1 MTSSSSTS
9 PVHKLE
15 DYRPSPWLTPSL
27 ELRFDLDLHLTVVR
41 ADYEVVLQAE
51 KIEPLFLNGESL
63 EFLSLR
69 IDGAI
74 VDPEDYQVSP
84 TGILI
89 LYPPK
94 ESFRLTVEN
103 RICPAEN
110 TSLEGLYK
118 SGSMLCTQNEPEGFR
133 KIVYSID
140 RPDNMMRFRVTISGE
155 ESLFP
160 VMLSNGNLLS
170 EKQLEGG
177 KREVVWEDPFPKPS
191 YLFALV
197 AGELLETKDSFQT
210 GSGRQIT
217 LKIFVEKGNEEKV
230 SFAFDSLKKAMKWD
244 EDTFG
249 LEYDL
254 DLFMI
259 VAVEDFNMGAME
271 NKGLNLFNA
280 KLVLAD
286 KKSATD
292 ESFESILAV
301 IAHEYFHNWTGNR
314 VTLRN
319 WFNLTLK
326 EGLTVFRDQWF
337 TEDMTDP
344 AVKRIKD
351 VLFLK
356 EFQFPEDQGPMS
368 HPILPKSYREMNN
381 FYTVTVYEKGAEVIR
396 LVSELIGRETFK
408 KGLKLY
414 LSKYDGQGVTFEEFV
429 SSMEEAAGHS
439 IPNLR
444 NWYHRGGTP
453 LLSVQEKYSKD
464 SNEWILDLLDTGAS
478 EYPLVYSN
486 SIAVFDREGKL
497 LTEEKRIMSGARDQI
512 RIAAL
517 DSKGTKPIVSL
528 FRSLSSPVR
537 LDYNQSDEEIQVL
550 AKVETDGVSRF
561 FAFQNLIFDWFRKSI
576 ASGREENFSIILETI
591 ADSFGVG
598 WEKTYYSFYLSFPGL
613 TQISENIG
621 CYEFTKIQKLRVW
634 AIQNISTT
642 FTKNFQILL
651 EENRKTIPIQT
662 KEEIGKRKLK
672 NIALYY
678 LLYDPSRKFER
689 LAVMEQRE
697 AKHMSEEVSAM
708 KFLLEVDSKEKEN
721 AVNLFFEKWKKD
733 SLVLDVWFAAQVTAG
748 EDRCK
753 IAENLEKHPQFNIR
767 NPNKVRSLYFSLARN
782 PLSFHKED
790 GSGYTFLSERI
801 KRLNE
806 INPQMAAALTKLY
819 SPVSK
824 QKGNLPKIAKRE
836 LEGLAAL
843 PNLSKELGEVL
854 GTILNSL

>member
-1 MTSSSSTS
+1 MTPSSS

-15 DYRPSPWLTPSL
+15 DYRPNPWLTPSL

-41 ADYEVVLQAE
+41 ADYQVVLQAE

-84 TGILI
+84 SGILI
-89 LYPPK
+89 SHPPK

-103 RICPAEN
+103 RICPAKN
-110 TSLEGLYK
+110 TTLEGLYK

-197 AGELLETKDSFQT
+197 AGELLETKDTFIT
-210 GSGRQIT
+210 RSGRKIT

-292 ESFESILAV
+292 ENFESILAV

-396 LVSELIGRETFK
+396 LISELIGRETFK

-414 LSKYDGQGVTFEEFV
+414 LTKYDGQGVTFEEFV

-439 IPNLR
+439 IPYLR

-453 LLSVQEKYSKD
+453 LLSVQENYSKD
-464 SNEWILDLLDTGAS
+464 SNEWILDLVDTGAND
-478 EYPLVYSN
+478 YPLVYSN
-486 SIAVFDREGKL
+486 SIAVFDLEGKL
-497 LTEEKRIMSGARDQI
+497 LAEEKRIMSGARDQI
-512 RIAAL
+512 RIPAL
-517 DSKGTKPIVSL
+517 DPKGTKPIVSL

-537 LDYNQSDEEIQVL
+537 LDYNQSEEEIKVL
-550 AKVETDGVSRF
+550 AKVETDGVSSF

-576 ASGREENFSIILETI
+576 AKNSEENFSAILETI
-591 ADSFGVG
+591 EDSFGRG
-598 WEKTYYSFYLSFPGL
+598 WDKTYHSFYLSFPGL
-613 TQISENIG
+613 AQISENIN

-634 AIQNISTT
+634 AIQTISKA

-651 EENRKTIPIQT
+651 EENRKTIPVQT

-678 LLYDPSRKFER
+678 LLYDPSKKFER

-708 KFLLEVDSKEKEN
+708 KFLLEVDSKEKKN

-733 SLVLDVWFAAQVTAG
+733 SLVLDVWFAAQVNTG

-753 IAENLEKHPQFNIR
+753 IAEDLEKHPQFNIR

-782 PLSFHKED
+782 PLTFHKED
-790 GSGYTFLSERI
+790 GSGYTFLAERI

-824 QKGNLPKIAKRE
+824 QKGDLPKIAKRE
-836 LEGLAAL
+836 LEGLATL

>member
-1 MTSSSSTS
+1 MTPSSSS
-9 PVHKLE
+9 PVHRLE

-27 ELRFDLDLHLTVVR
+27 DLRFDLDLHLTVVR

-51 KIEPLFLNGESL
+51 KREPLFLNGESL

-74 VDPEDYQVSP
+74 VDPEDYQVTP

-89 LYPPK
+89 SNPPK

-160 VMLSNGNLLS
+160 IMLSNGNLVG
-170 EKQLEGG
+170 EKHMEGG

-197 AGELLETKDSFQT
+197 AGELLETKDTFHT
-210 GSGRQIT
+210 KSGREIT

-408 KGLKLY
+408 RGLNLY

-439 IPNLR
+439 IPYLR
-444 NWYHRGGTP
+444 NWYHRAGTP
-453 LLSVQEKYSKD
+453 LISVKESYVSE
-464 SNEWILDLLDTGAS
+464 SNEWVLDLLDAGAN

-486 SIAVFDREGKL
+486 SIAVFDQEGKL
-497 LTEEKRIMSGARDQI
+497 LKEDKRIMSGTRDQI
-512 RIAAL
+512 RISAL
-517 DSKGTKPIVSL
+517 DTKGTKPIVSL

-537 LDYNQSDEEIQVL
+537 LDYNQSEEESKVL

-576 ASGREENFSIILETI
+576 ASGSEENFSHILETI
-591 ADSFGVG
+591 ADSFGRG
-598 WEKTYYSFYLSFPGL
+598 WDKTYHSFYLSFPGL
-613 TQISENIG
+613 TQISENIN
-621 CYEFTKIQKLRVW
+621 CYEFTKIQKFRVW
-634 AIQNISTT
+634 AIQTISTT

-651 EENRKTIPIQT
+651 EENRKTIPVQT

-678 LLYDPSRKFER
+678 LLYDPSKKFER

-697 AKHMSEEVSAM
+697 AKHMSEEVSAL

-733 SLVLDVWFAAQVTAG
+733 SLVLDVWFAAQVGTG

-753 IAENLEKHPQFNIR
+753 IAESLEKHPQFNIR

-782 PLSFHKED
+782 PLTFHKED
-790 GSGYTFLSERI
+790 GSGYVFLAERI

-806 INPQMAAALTKLY
+806 INPQMAAALTKLF

-824 QKGNLPKIAKRE
+824 QKGELPKMAKRE
-836 LEGLAAL
+836 LETLSAL

>member
-1 MTSSSSTS
+1 MTSSSSS
-9 PVHKLE
+9 SLVHKLE
-15 DYRPSPWLTPSL
+15 DYKPCPWLTPKVN
-27 ELRFDLDLHLTVVR
+27 LRFDLDLHLTVVR
-41 ADYEVVLQAE
+41 AEYDVILQAE
-51 KIEPLFLNGESL
+51 TIEPLFLYGESL

-69 IDGAI
+69 MDGAI
-74 VDPEDYQVSP
+74 LDPNEYQVTDS
-84 TGILI
+84 GILI
-89 LYPPK
+89 SHPPK
-94 ESFRLTVEN
+94 KEFQLTVEN
-103 RICPAEN
+103 RICPAKN

-140 RPDNMMRFRVTISGE
+140 RPDNMMRFRVTIAGE
-155 ESLFP
+155 KSLFP
-160 VMLSNGNLLS
+160 VMLSNGNFVGENQMGDS
-170 EKQLEGG
+170 
-177 KREVVWEDPFPKPS
+177 KREVIWEDPFPKPS

-197 AGELLETKDSFQT
+197 AGELIETKDSFQT
-210 GSGRQIT
+210 KSGREIT

-230 SFAFDSLKKAMKWD
+230 GFAFDSLKKAMKWD

-351 VLFLK
+351 ILFLK

-368 HPILPKSYREMNN
+368 HPILPKSYKEMNN

-396 LVSELIGRETFK
+396 LISELLGRENFK
-408 KGLKLY
+408 KGLKHY
-414 LSKYDGQGVTFEEFV
+414 LTKYDGQGVTYEEFIY
-429 SSMEEAAGHS
+429 SMEEVIGKS
-439 IPNLR
+439 IPYLR
-444 NWYHRGGTP
+444 NWYHRKGTP
-453 LLSVQEKYSKD
+453 LISVKESYTKE
-464 SNEWILDLLDTGAS
+464 SNEWNFDLIDTGAG
-478 EYPLVYSN
+478 EYPLVFSN
-486 SIAVFDREGKL
+486 SFAVFDLHGNLISED
-497 LTEEKRIMSGARDQI
+497 KRIMSGERDQI
-512 RIAAL
+512 KVPAL
-517 DSKGTKPIVSL
+517 DTIGTKPIISL

-537 LDYNQSDEEIQVL
+537 LDYNQSEEEIKTL
-550 AKVETDGVSRF
+550 ARVETDGVARF
-561 FAFQNLIFDWFRKSI
+561 FAFQNLIFDWFRKSLN
-576 ASGREENFSIILETI
+576 SGKEENFSQILETI
-591 ADSFGVG
+591 AESFTQN
-598 WEKTYYSFYLSFPGL
+598 WEKTYLSFYLSFPGL
-613 TQISENIG
+613 TQISENLN
-621 CYEFTKIQKLRVW
+621 CYEFTKIQTLRVW
-634 AIQNISTT
+634 ALQTIATT

-672 NIALYY
+672 NTALYY
-678 LLYDPSRKFER
+678 LLYDPSERFEK

-708 KFLLEVDSKEKEN
+708 RYLLEIESKEKEN
-721 AVNLFFEKWKKD
+721 AVHSFFEKWKKD
-733 SLVLDVWFAAQVTAG
+733 NLVLDVWFAAQVSTG
-748 EDRCK
+748 ENRTQV
-753 IAENLEKHPQFNIR
+753 AETLEKHPQFNVR

-790 GSGYTFLSERI
+790 GSGYVFIAERI
-801 KRLNE
+801 GVLNE
-806 INPQMAAALTKLY
+806 INPQMAAALTKLF

-824 QKGNLPKIAKRE
+824 QKGDLPKMAKRE
-836 LEGLAAL
+836 LMKLQNL
-843 PNLSKELGEVL
+843 PHLSKELGEVL
-854 GTILNSL
+854 GTILDSL

>member
-1 MTSSSSTS
+1 MTPSSS

-15 DYRPSPWLTPSL
+15 DYRPNPWLSPSL

-41 ADYEVVLQAE
+41 ADYQVVLQAE

-84 TGILI
+84 SGILI
-89 LYPPK
+89 SHPPK

-103 RICPAEN
+103 RICPAKN
-110 TSLEGLYK
+110 TTLEGLYK

-177 KREVVWEDPFPKPS
+177 KREVIWEDPFPKPS

-197 AGELLETKDSFQT
+197 AGELLETKDTFIT
-210 GSGRQIT
+210 RSGRKIT

-292 ESFESILAV
+292 ENFESILAV

-396 LVSELIGRETFK
+396 LISELIGRETFK

-414 LSKYDGQGVTFEEFV
+414 LTKYDGQGVTFEEFV

-439 IPNLR
+439 IPFLR

-453 LLSVQEKYSKD
+453 LLSVQENYSKD
-464 SNEWILDLLDTGAS
+464 SNEWILDLVDTGAND
-478 EYPLVYSN
+478 YPLVYSN
-486 SIAVFDREGKL
+486 SIAVFDLEGKL
-497 LTEEKRIMSGARDQI
+497 LAEEKRIMSGARDQI
-512 RIAAL
+512 RIPAL
-517 DSKGTKPIVSL
+517 DPKGTKPIVSL

-537 LDYNQSDEEIQVL
+537 LDYNQSEEEIKVL

-576 ASGREENFSIILETI
+576 AKNSEENFSAILETI
-591 ADSFGVG
+591 EDSFGRG
-598 WEKTYYSFYLSFPGL
+598 WDKTYHSFYLSFPGL
-613 TQISENIG
+613 AQISENIN

-634 AIQNISTT
+634 AIQTISKA

-651 EENRKTIPIQT
+651 EENRKTIPVQT

-733 SLVLDVWFAAQVTAG
+733 SLVLDVWFAAQVNTG

-782 PLSFHKED
+782 PLTFHKED
-790 GSGYTFLSERI
+790 GSGYTFLAERI

-824 QKGNLPKIAKRE
+824 QKGDLPKIAKRE
-836 LEGLAAL
+836 LEGLATL

>member
-1 MTSSSSTS
+1 MTPSSS
-9 PVHKLE
+9 PIHKLE
-15 DYRPSPWLTPSL
+15 DYKPNPWLTPRVN
-27 ELRFDLDLHLTVVR
+27 LRFDLDLHLTVVR
-41 ADYEVVLQAE
+41 ADYEVVLNGNQ
-51 KIEPLFLNGESL
+51 IEPLFLHGESVD
-63 EFLSLR
+63 FLSIR

-74 VDPEDYQVSP
+74 LDPNDYQVTSL
-84 TGILI
+84 GILI
-89 LYPPK
+89 PDPPK
-94 ESFRLTVEN
+94 KEFRLTVEN
-103 RICPAEN
+103 GINPAKN

-133 KIVYSID
+133 KIIYSID
-140 RPDNMMRFRVTISGE
+140 RPDNMMRFRVTISGDKT
-155 ESLFP
+155 LFP
-160 VMLSNGNLLS
+160 VMLSNGNLVG
-170 EKQLEGG
+170 ENQLVDG
-177 KREVVWEDPFPKPS
+177 KREVIWEDPYPKPS

-197 AGELLETKDSFQT
+197 AGELEETKDSFVT
-210 GSGRQIT
+210 KSGREIT

-230 SFAFDSLKKAMKWD
+230 GFAFDSLKKAMKWD

-292 ESFESILAV
+292 ESFEAILAV

-356 EFQFPEDQGPMS
+356 EYQFPEDQGPMS
-368 HPILPKSYREMNN
+368 HPILPKSYKEMNN

-396 LVSELIGRETFK
+396 LVSELIGRENFK
-408 KGLKLY
+408 KGLKHY

-429 SSMEEAAGHS
+429 SSMEEVVGHS

-444 NWYHRGGTP
+444 NWYHRSGTP
-453 LLSVQEKYSKD
+453 VISVKESYVKD
-464 SNEWILDLLDTGAS
+464 SNEWIIDLVDAGS
-478 EYPLVYSN
+478 NKYPLVYSN
-486 SIAVFDREGKL
+486 SLAIFNREGSL
-497 LTEEKRIMSGARDQI
+497 LKEEKRIMTGERDQI
-512 RIAAL
+512 RLSAL
-517 DSKGTKPIVSL
+517 DGNGTKPIVSF

-537 LDYNQSDEEIQVL
+537 LEYSQSEEETKIL
-550 AKVETDGVSRF
+550 AKMETDGVTRF
-561 FAFQNLIFDWFRKSI
+561 FAFQNLIFDWFRKSLV
-576 ASGREENFSIILETI
+576 SDQEENFDPILDTI
-591 ADSFGVG
+591 RDSFGRG
-598 WEKTYYSFYLSFPGL
+598 WDKTYHSFYLSFPGL
-613 TQISENIG
+613 TQISESLG
-621 CYEFTKIQKLRVW
+621 CYEYVKLSHLRTSAVQK
-634 AIQNISTT
+634 ISTH
-642 FTKNFQILL
+642 FTNQFQLL
-651 EENRKTIPIQT
+651 FEENRKTIPVQT
-662 KEEIGKRKLK
+662 KEEIGKRRLK
-672 NIALYY
+672 NICLYY
-678 LLYDPSRKFER
+678 LLYDPGKKFEK

-697 AKHMSEEVSAM
+697 AKHMSEEVSPL
-708 KFLLEVDSKEKEN
+708 KFLLEVNSKEQEN
-721 AVNLFFEKWKKD
+721 AVSLFFEKWKHD
-733 SLVLDVWFAAQVTAG
+733 GLVLDVWFAAQVASG
-748 EDRCK
+748 EDRSK
-753 IAENLEKHPQFNIR
+753 VAEKLENHPQFNIR

-790 GSGYTFLSERI
+790 GSGYRFIAERI

-806 INPQMAAALTKLY
+806 INPQMAAALTKLF

-824 QKGNLPKIAKRE
+824 QKGELPKIAKKE
-836 LEGLAAL
+836 LESIATL
-843 PNLSKELGEVL
+843 PNLSKELGEVV

>member
-1 MTSSSSTS
+1 MTLSSFS
-9 PVHKLE
+9 PIHKLE
-15 DYRPSPWLTPSL
+15 DYRPNPWLTPKL
-27 ELRFDLDLHLTVVR
+27 DLRFDLDLHLTVVR
-41 ADYEVVLQAE
+41 ADYEVVLQSE
-51 KIEPLFLNGESL
+51 KIEPLFLHGESL

-74 VDPEDYQVSP
+74 VDPEDYEVSP

-89 LYPPK
+89 PDPPK
-94 ESFRLTVEN
+94 EKFRLTVEN
-103 RICPAEN
+103 RICPAKN

-155 ESLFP
+155 ETLFP
-160 VMLSNGNLLS
+160 VMLSNGNLVGN
-170 EKQLEGG
+170 KQLEGG
-177 KREVVWEDPFPKPS
+177 KREVIWEDPFPKPS

-197 AGELLETKDSFQT
+197 AGELQETQDSFIT
-210 GSGRQIT
+210 KSGREIT
-217 LKIFVEKGNEEKV
+217 LKIFIEKGNEEKV
-230 SFAFDSLKKAMKWD
+230 GFAFDSLKKAMKWD

-280 KLVLAD
+280 KLVLAN

-292 ESFESILAV
+292 ESFEAILAV

-368 HPILPKSYREMNN
+368 HPILPKTYKEMNN

-396 LVSELIGRETFK
+396 LISELIGRENFK
-408 KGLKLY
+408 KGLQLY

-429 SSMEEAAGHS
+429 SSMEEVIGSS
-439 IPNLR
+439 IPYLR
-444 NWYHRGGTP
+444 NWYHRSGTP
-453 LLSVQEKYSKD
+453 LLSVKETYSKD
-464 SNEWILDLLDTGAS
+464 TNEWILELADTGSS
-478 EYPLVYSN
+478 EYPLVFSN
-486 SIAVFDREGKL
+486 SFAVFDREGRL
-497 LTEEKRIMSGARDQI
+497 LTEEKRVMSGARDQI
-512 RIAAL
+512 RMPAL
-517 DSKGTKPIVSL
+517 DNKGTKPIVSL

-537 LDYNQSDEEIQVL
+537 LDYKQSEEEIKIL

-561 FAFQNLIFDWFRKSI
+561 FAFQNLIFEWFRQSI
-576 ASGREENFSIILETI
+576 LLGKEENFEAILETI
-591 ADSFGVG
+591 GESFGRN
-598 WEKTYYSFYLSFPGL
+598 WDKTYHSFYLSFPGL
-613 TQISENIG
+613 AQISESIG
-621 CYEFTKIQKLRVW
+621 CYEFTKIQNLRVW
-634 AIQNISTT
+634 AIQSISTT
-642 FTKNFQILL
+642 FTKEFQNLL
-651 EENRKTIPIQT
+651 EENRKTIPVQT
-662 KEEIGKRKLK
+662 KEEIGKRRLK

-678 LLYDPSRKFER
+678 LLHDPSKKFER
-689 LAVMEQRE
+689 LAVLEQRE

-708 KFLLEVDSKEKEN
+708 KFLLEVDSKEKE
-721 AVNLFFEKWKKD
+721 ASVNLFFDKWKQD
-733 SLVLDVWFAAQVTAG
+733 HLVLDVWFAAQVATG
-748 EDRCK
+748 EDRCTL
-753 IAENLEKHPQFNIR
+753 AERLENHPQFNIR

-782 PLSFHKED
+782 PLTFHKQD
-790 GSGYTFLSERI
+790 GSGYIFLAERI

-806 INPQMAAALTKLY
+806 INPQMAAALTKLF

-824 QKGNLPKIAKRE
+824 QKGDLPKIAKKE
-836 LEGLAAL
+836 LEGLSNL
-843 PNLSKELGEVL
+843 PNLSKELGEVV

>member
-1 MTSSSSTS
+1 MTPSSSL
-9 PVHKLE
+9 VHKLE
-15 DYRPSPWLTPSL
+15 DYKPTPWFTP
-27 ELRFDLDLHLTVVR
+27 EVDLRFDLDLHLTVVR
-41 ADYEVVLQAE
+41 AEYQVVLTTDTIQ
-51 KIEPLFLNGESL
+51 PLFLNGESL

-74 VDPEDYQVSP
+74 VDPGEYQVSSS
-84 TGILI
+84 GILI
-89 LYPPK
+89 PHPPK
-94 ESFRLTVEN
+94 PSFRLTIEN
-103 RICPAEN
+103 RISPAGN

-155 ESLFP
+155 VSLFP
-160 VMLSNGNLLS
+160 VMLSNGNLLDERVS
-170 EKQLEGG
+170 GG
-177 KREVVWEDPFPKPS
+177 KREVLWEDPFPKPS

-197 AGELLETKDSFQT
+197 AGELLETKDFFT
-210 GSGRQIT
+210 TRSGRKIT

-230 SFAFDSLKKAMKWD
+230 SFAFDSLKKAMRWD

-292 ESFESILAV
+292 ESFEAILAV

-368 HPILPKSYREMNN
+368 HPILPKSYKEMNN

-396 LVSELIGRETFK
+396 LVSELIGREKFK
-408 KGLKLY
+408 KGLQLY

-429 SSMEEAAGHS
+429 SSMEEVAGGP
-439 IPNLR
+439 IPYLR
-444 NWYHRGGTP
+444 NWYHRSGTP
-453 LLSVQEKYSKD
+453 LLSVKEHYAKD
-464 SNEWILDLLDTGAS
+464 FNEWILDITDAGAG
-478 EYPLVYSN
+478 EYPLVFSN
-486 SIAVFDREGKL
+486 SLAVFDKKGTILK
-497 LTEEKRIMSGARDQI
+497 EEKRLMSGARDQI
-512 RIAAL
+512 RFSAL
-517 DSKGTKPIVSL
+517 DSNGTKPVISL
-528 FRSLSSPVR
+528 FRSLSSPIR
-537 LDYNQSDEEIQVL
+537 LDYNQSEEEKQIL

-561 FAFQNLIFDWFRKSI
+561 FAFQSLIFDWFRKSLE
-576 ASGREENFSIILETI
+576 SGLEENFSIILETI
-591 ADSFGVG
+591 ADSFGRN
-598 WEKTYYSFYLSFPGL
+598 WDKTYHSFYLSFPGL

-621 CYEFTKIQKLRVW
+621 CYEFQKIQKLRIF
-634 AIQNISTT
+634 AIQSIATT
-642 FTKNFQILL
+642 FTNQFQIIF
-651 EENRKTIPIQT
+651 EENRKTIPVQT
-662 KEEIGKRKLK
+662 KEEIGKRRLK
-672 NIALYY
+672 NICLYY
-678 LLYDPSRKFER
+678 LLYDPTKKFER
-689 LAVMEQRE
+689 LAVAEQRE

-708 KFLLEVDSKEKEN
+708 RFLLEVDSKEKEKS
-721 AVNLFFEKWKKD
+721 VNLFFEKWKHD
-733 SLVLDVWFAAQVTAG
+733 NLVLDVWFAAQVGTG
-748 EDRCK
+748 ENRLEITK
-753 IAENLEKHPQFNIR
+753 LLENHPQFNIR

-782 PLSFHKED
+782 PLTFHKED
-790 GSGYTFLSERI
+790 GSGYSFLADRI
-801 KRLNE
+801 KTLNE

-824 QKGNLPKIAKRE
+824 QKGELPKIAKRE
-836 LEGLAAL
+836 LEVLSSL
-843 PNLSKELGEVL
+843 PNLSKELGEIV
-854 GTILNSL
+854 GTILTSL

>member
-1 MTSSSSTS
+1 MTPSSS
-9 PVHKLE
+9 PIHKLE
-15 DYRPSPWLTPSL
+15 DYKPSPWFTPSV

-41 ADYEVVLQAE
+41 AEYEVVLQSPE
-51 KIEPLFLNGESL
+51 KEPLFLNGESL
-63 EFLSLR
+63 DFLSIR

-74 VDPEDYQVSP
+74 LDPNEYQVTP
-84 TGILI
+84 LGILI
-89 LYPPK
+89 PDPPK
-94 ESFRLTVEN
+94 DKFKLIVEN
-103 RICPAEN
+103 RINPATN

-140 RPDNMMRFRVTISGE
+140 RPDNMMQFRVTISGDV
-155 ESLFP
+155 SLFP
-160 VMLSNGNLLS
+160 VMLSNGNLIS
-170 EKQLEGG
+170 ENQFTEG
-177 KREVVWEDPFPKPS
+177 KKEVIWEDPYLKPS

-197 AGELLETKDSFQT
+197 AGELEETKDSFIT
-210 GSGRQIT
+210 KSGREVT

-230 SFAFDSLKKAMKWD
+230 GFAFDSLKKAMKWD

-292 ESFESILAV
+292 ESFEAILAV

-368 HPILPKSYREMNN
+368 HPILPKSYKEMNN

-396 LVSELIGRETFK
+396 LVSELIGRDHFK
-408 KGLKLY
+408 KGLKHY

-429 SSMEEAAGHS
+429 SSMEEVVGHS

-444 NWYHRGGTP
+444 NWYHRSGTP
-453 LLSVQEKYSKD
+453 LVSVKESYSKE
-464 SNEWILDLLDTGAS
+464 SNEWIFDLVDTGGV
-478 EYPLVYSN
+478 EYPLVFSN
-486 SIAVFDREGKL
+486 SLAVFNREGSL
-497 LTEEKRIMSGARDQI
+497 LKEEKRIMTGDRDQI
-512 RIAAL
+512 RVSAL
-517 DSKGTKPIVSL
+517 DGMGTKPIVSF
-528 FRSLSSPVR
+528 FRSLSSPIR
-537 LDYNQSDEEIQVL
+537 LDYKQSEEETIVL
-550 AKVETDGVSRF
+550 AKMETDGVSRF
-561 FAFQNLIFDWFRKSI
+561 FSLQNLIFDWFRKSLVLGK
-576 ASGREENFSIILETI
+576 AEDFSTVLETI
-591 ADSFGVG
+591 GDSFGRG
-598 WEKTYYSFYLSFPGL
+598 WDKTYHSFYLSFPGL

-621 CYEFTKIQKLRVW
+621 CYEFQKLADLRKEAIQKIV
-634 AIQNISTT
+634 TT
-642 FTKNFQILL
+642 FTNQFQLL
-651 EENRKTIPIQT
+651 FEENRKTIPIQT
-662 KEEIGKRKLK
+662 KEEIGKRRLK

-678 LLYDPSRKFER
+678 LLYDPDKKFEK

-708 KFLLEVDSKEKEN
+708 KYLLEVDSKEKGN
-721 AVNLFFEKWKKD
+721 AVNLFFEKWKHD
-733 SLVLDVWFAAQVTAG
+733 SLVLDVWFASQVASG
-748 EDRCK
+748 EDRSK
-753 IAENLEKHPQFNIR
+753 TAEELEKHPQFNIR

-790 GSGYTFLSERI
+790 GSGYFFIAERI

-806 INPQMAAALTKLY
+806 INPQMAAALTKLF

-824 QKGNLPKIAKRE
+824 QKGNLPKIAKKE
-836 LEGLAAL
+836 LESISSL
-843 PNLSKELGEVL
+843 PNLSKELGEIV

>member
-1 MTSSSSTS
+1 MTPSSS

-15 DYRPSPWLTPSL
+15 DYRRNPWLTPSL

-41 ADYEVVLQAE
+41 ADYQVVLQAE

-84 TGILI
+84 SGILI
-89 LYPPK
+89 SHPPK

-103 RICPAEN
+103 RICPAKN
-110 TSLEGLYK
+110 TTLEGLYK

-197 AGELLETKDSFQT
+197 AGELLETKDTFIT
-210 GSGRQIT
+210 RSGRKIT

-292 ESFESILAV
+292 ENFESILAV

-396 LVSELIGRETFK
+396 LISELIGRETFK

-414 LSKYDGQGVTFEEFV
+414 LTKYDGQGVTFEEFV

-439 IPNLR
+439 IPYLR

-453 LLSVQEKYSKD
+453 LLSVQENYSKD
-464 SNEWILDLLDTGAS
+464 SNEWILDLVDTGAND
-478 EYPLVYSN
+478 YPLVYSN
-486 SIAVFDREGKL
+486 SIAVFDLEGKL
-497 LTEEKRIMSGARDQI
+497 LAEEKRIMSGARDQI
-512 RIAAL
+512 RIPAL
-517 DSKGTKPIVSL
+517 DPKGTKPIVSL

-537 LDYNQSDEEIQVL
+537 LDYNQSEEEIKVL

-576 ASGREENFSIILETI
+576 AKNSEENFSAILETI
-591 ADSFGVG
+591 EDSFGRG
-598 WEKTYYSFYLSFPGL
+598 WDKTYHSFYLSFPGL
-613 TQISENIG
+613 AQISENIN

-634 AIQNISTT
+634 AIQTISKA

-651 EENRKTIPIQT
+651 EENRKTIPVQT

-678 LLYDPSRKFER
+678 LLYDPSKKFER

-733 SLVLDVWFAAQVTAG
+733 SLVLDVWFAAQVNTG

-782 PLSFHKED
+782 PLTFHKED
-790 GSGYTFLSERI
+790 GSGYTFLAERI

-824 QKGNLPKIAKRE
+824 QKGDLPKIAKRE
-836 LEGLAAL
+836 LEGLATL

>member
-1 MTSSSSTS
+1 MTPSSSL
-9 PVHKLE
+9 VHKLE
-15 DYRPSPWLTPSL
+15 DYKPSPWLTPKL
-27 ELRFDLDLHLTVVR
+27 ELRFDLDLHMTVVR
-41 ADYEVVLQAE
+41 ADYDVVLSSETIQ
-51 KIEPLFLNGESL
+51 PLFLNGESL

-74 VDPEDYQVSP
+74 VEPSEYQISP

-89 LYPPK
+89 LHPPK
-94 ESFRLTVEN
+94 PNFRLTIEN
-103 RICPAEN
+103 RISPAGN

-140 RPDNMMRFRVTISGE
+140 RPDNMMRFRVTIAGDLT
-155 ESLFP
+155 LFP
-160 VMLSNGNLLS
+160 VMLSNGNLLE
-170 EKQLEGG
+170 EKVDAG
-177 KREVVWEDPFPKPS
+177 KKEVIWEDPFPKPS
-191 YLFALV
+191 YLFALI
-197 AGELLETKDSFQT
+197 AGELVETKDTFTTQ
-210 GSGRQIT
+210 SGREIT

-230 SFAFDSLKKAMKWD
+230 SFAFESLKKAMRWD

-292 ESFESILAV
+292 ESFEAILAV

-368 HPILPKSYREMNN
+368 HPILPKSYKEMNN

-396 LVSELIGRETFK
+396 LVSELIGREKFK
-408 KGLKLY
+408 KGLQLY

-429 SSMEEAAGHS
+429 SSMEEAAGNH
-439 IPNLR
+439 IPYLR
-444 NWYHRGGTP
+444 NWYHRSGTP
-453 LLSVQEKYSKD
+453 LLSVKEHYTKET
-464 SNEWILDLLDTGAS
+464 NEWILDITDTGGN
-478 EYPLVYSN
+478 EHPLVFSN
-486 SIAVFDREGKL
+486 SLAVFDREGRIIK
-497 LTEEKRIMSGARDQI
+497 EEKRLMSGVRDQI
-512 RIAAL
+512 RISAL
-517 DSKGTKPIVSL
+517 DTNGTKPIVSL
-528 FRSLSSPVR
+528 FRSLSSPIR
-537 LDYNQSDEEIQVL
+537 LDYNQPEEEKQIL

-561 FAFQNLIFDWFRKSI
+561 FAFQNLIFDWFQKSI
-576 ASGREENFSIILETI
+576 VSGQEENFSIILETI
-591 ADSFGVG
+591 ADSFGRN
-598 WEKTYYSFYLSFPGL
+598 WDKTYHSFYLSFPGL

-621 CYEFTKIQKLRVW
+621 CYEFQKIQKLRVW
-634 AIQNISTT
+634 AVQTISTT
-642 FTKNFQILL
+642 FTNQFQILF

-662 KEEIGKRKLK
+662 KEEIGKRRLK
-672 NIALYY
+672 NIGLYY
-678 LLYDPSRKFER
+678 LLYDTTRKFER
-689 LAVMEQRE
+689 LAVAEQRE
-697 AKHMSEEVSAM
+697 AKHMSEEVSAL
-708 KFLLEVDSKEKEN
+708 KFLIEVDSKEKEKS
-721 AVNLFFEKWKKD
+721 VNLFFDKWKQD
-733 SLVLDVWFAAQVTAG
+733 SLVLDIWFAAQVGTG
-748 EDRCK
+748 ENRLE
-753 IAENLEKHPQFNIR
+753 ITEQLENHPQFNVR

-782 PLSFHKED
+782 PLTFHKED
-790 GSGYTFLSERI
+790 GSGYSFLAKRI
-801 KRLNE
+801 KILNE

-824 QKGNLPKIAKRE
+824 QKGELPQIAKRE
-836 LEGLAAL
+836 LETLASL
-843 PNLSKELGEVL
+843 PNLSKELGEIV
-854 GTILNSL
+854 GTILSSL